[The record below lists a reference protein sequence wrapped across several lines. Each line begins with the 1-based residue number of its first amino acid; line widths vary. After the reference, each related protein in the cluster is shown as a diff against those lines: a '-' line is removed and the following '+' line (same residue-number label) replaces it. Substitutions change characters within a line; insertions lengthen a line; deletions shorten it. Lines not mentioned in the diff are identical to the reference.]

1 MGRRRDLREGER
13 RRSRVRRVS
22 LVLAVT
28 AMMAGGGISCV
39 LVFGLPAP
47 VQARVDILPDRNAVD
62 GSLHAADGT
71 ALEEGQYRVVV
82 NQLPTMKEGSQEC
95 NLEFENPEANHYGA
109 RVNLYLKSTGRR
121 LGGTRLVDAG
131 KYVETVKLAETFPAG
146 EYPVVAKIELFSGR
160 EPVGEMSFDI
170 TLRVIKKDGTE

>member
-22 LVLAVT
+22 LILAVT

-47 VQARVDILPDRNAVD
+47 VQARVDILPDRNAMD

-95 NLEFENPEANHYGA
+95 NLEFENPPENRYGS
-109 RVNLYLKSTGRR
+109 RINLYLKSTGGRI
-121 LGGTRLVDAG
+121 GGTRLVPPG
-131 KYVETVKLAETFPAG
+131 KYVEMITLNQALEPGEHPVLAKL
-146 EYPVVAKIELFSGR
+146 ELFDERKPS
-160 EPVGEMSFDI
+160 GEM
-170 TLRVIKKDGTE
+170 TLELTVRVIPE

>member
-1 MGRRRDLREGER
+1 MQASHTGRRK
-13 RRSRVRRVS
+13 RVWRI
-22 LVLAVT
+22 LIALGFT
-28 AMMAGGGISCV
+28 AMGIAAVMVCV
-39 LVFGLPAP
+39 VFFGFPAP
-47 VQARVDILPDRNAVD
+47 IQARIDILPDRNAVD
-62 GSLHAADGT
+62 GSLHAEGGGNVADG
-71 ALEEGQYRVVV
+71 EFWVMF
-82 NQLPTMKEGSQEC
+82 NQLPTIPEGSQEC

>member
-22 LVLAVT
+22 LILAVT

-47 VQARVDILPDRNAVD
+47 VQARVDILPDRNAMD

-82 NQLPTMKEGSQEC
+82 NQLPSMKEGSQEC
-95 NLEFENPEANHYGA
+95 NLEFENPPENRYGS
-109 RVNLYLKSTGRR
+109 RINLYLKSTGGRI
-121 LGGTRLVDAG
+121 GGTRLVPPG
-131 KYVETVKLAETFPAG
+131 KYVEMITLNQALEPGEHPVLAKLELFDERKPAG
-146 EYPVVAKIELFSGR
+146 EMTLELT
-160 EPVGEMSFDI
+160 V
-170 TLRVIKKDGTE
+170 RVIPE